1 MGLTRFDYYAPER
14 IEDACALLMEKGED
28 ARVMAG
34 GTDLLLRA
42 RRGMISLKTVID
54 LQKIQGLDVISVEQG
69 KGLTIGATARLADVE
84 SHPVI
89 REKYPA
95 IAEAALATANVQIRH
110 MGTVAGNL
118 CNAAP
123 SAENAP
129 TLLAMGAEV
138 TLVGPKGQRQ
148 MSLDRFFK
156 GPRLTEIQQG
166 EVLTA
171 IHVPEPPEGSGAAY
185 QHISARGKVD
195 ISAVCVGV
203 QMTIKG
209 DTCQEARI
217 FLGAVAPTPM
227 RAIKAEKVVTDNPI
241 TETSLQ
247 NAGLE
252 ASKECLPISDMRASA
267 EYRRMMVAVLTARA
281 IDESRKRASKQ

>member
-1 MGLTRFDYYAPER
+1 
-14 IEDACALLMEKGED
+14 
-28 ARVMAG
+28 
-34 GTDLLLRA
+34 
-42 RRGMISLKTVID
+42 MISLKTVID
-54 LQKIQGLDVISVEQG
+54 LQKIQGLDEISFEQG
-69 KGLTIGATARLADVE
+69 KGLTIGATARLADVG
-84 SHPVI
+84 SHPVL
-89 REKYPA
+89 RERYPA

-129 TLLAMGAEV
+129 TLMAMGAQV
-138 TLVGPKGQRQ
+138 TLVSPKGQRQ

-156 GPRLTEIQQG
+156 GPQLTEIQQG

-171 IHVPEPPEGSGAAY
+171 IHVPVPPEGSGAAY
-185 QHISARGKVD
+185 LHISARGKVD

-203 QMTIKG
+203 QVTMKG
-209 DTCQEARI
+209 ETCQETRI
-217 FLGAVAPTPM
+217 ILGAVAPTPM
-227 RAIKAEKVVTDNPI
+227 RAIKAEKVVTGNPI
-241 TETSLQ
+241 TEALLQ

-252 ASKECLPISDMRASA
+252 ASKECAPITDMRATA

-281 IDESRKRASKQ
+281 IDESRKRALKQ